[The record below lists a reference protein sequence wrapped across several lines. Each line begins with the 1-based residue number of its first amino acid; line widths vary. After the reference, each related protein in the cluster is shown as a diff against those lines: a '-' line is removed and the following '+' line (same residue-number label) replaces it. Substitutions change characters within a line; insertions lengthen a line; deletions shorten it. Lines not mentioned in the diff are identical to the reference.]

1 MCSLGGLHRRRNL
14 GVRGRE
20 QAGDLVGQRLVGG
33 EPGEL
38 ALPEVEIAPG
48 QPVEIGARIGAGIVA
63 TTDGRFVVFRGH
75 GCTIAHCLGSIVTGT
90 RLLQALSPSC
100 RTAVSALMWPPR
112 SERTFTVREPEER
125 SVMAEQAVLEGG
137 PKPAPVVIK
146 KYANRRLYNTATS
159 AYVTLE
165 HLSQM
170 VKDKTDFVV
179 YDAKT
184 GDEITRSVLTQIIF
198 EEESKGGQTLL
209 PIPFLRQL
217 ISFYGDSLQS
227 VVPQYLEMSMS
238 QFARNQEQMRSYLQN
253 AFGFN
258 PFQQFETMGKQN
270 MAMFEQAM
278 RMFNPFRAGQP
289 GSKQPA
295 SGQQVPDQPG
305 PSQPGANGSEAAR
318 ADTPAASGAAPKEEV
333 VIDDLK
339 RKLDEL
345 QNQLALL
352 SKKP

>member
-1 MCSLGGLHRRRNL
+1 
-14 GVRGRE
+14 
-20 QAGDLVGQRLVGG
+20 
-33 EPGEL
+33 
-38 ALPEVEIAPG
+38 
-48 QPVEIGARIGAGIVA
+48 
-63 TTDGRFVVFRGH
+63 
-75 GCTIAHCLGSIVTGT
+75 
-90 RLLQALSPSC
+90 
-100 RTAVSALMWPPR
+100 
-112 SERTFTVREPEER
+112 
-125 SVMAEQAVLEGG
+125 MAEQAVPEGG

-217 ISFYGDSLQS
+217 ISFYGDSLQG

-238 QFARNQEQMRSYLQN
+238 QFARNQEQMRSYMQN

-289 GSKQPA
+289 GSGQPGSGQPGSGQPGQVPPMANGQEAPKPEA
-295 SGQQVPDQPG
+295 SGSPPPAPQG
-305 PSQPGANGSEAAR
+305 EA
-318 ADTPAASGAAPKEEV
+318 

>member
-1 MCSLGGLHRRRNL
+1 
-14 GVRGRE
+14 
-20 QAGDLVGQRLVGG
+20 
-33 EPGEL
+33 
-38 ALPEVEIAPG
+38 
-48 QPVEIGARIGAGIVA
+48 
-63 TTDGRFVVFRGH
+63 
-75 GCTIAHCLGSIVTGT
+75 
-90 RLLQALSPSC
+90 
-100 RTAVSALMWPPR
+100 
-112 SERTFTVREPEER
+112 
-125 SVMAEQAVLEGG
+125 MADQAVPEGG

-146 KYANRRLYNTATS
+146 KYANRRLYNTSTS

-198 EEESKGGQTLL
+198 EEESMGGQTLL

-217 ISFYGDSLQS
+217 ISFYGDSLQG

-238 QFARNQEQMRSYLQN
+238 QFARNQEQMRSYLRN

-278 RMFNPFRAGQP
+278 RVFNPFQAGQSGQP
-289 GSKQPA
+289 PA
-295 SGQQVPDQPG
+295 SAKP
-305 PSQPGANGSEAAR
+305 ANGPDAPKSEMARPETSAA
-318 ADTPAASGAAPKEEV
+318 PGAAPQEDV

>member
-1 MCSLGGLHRRRNL
+1 
-14 GVRGRE
+14 
-20 QAGDLVGQRLVGG
+20 
-33 EPGEL
+33 
-38 ALPEVEIAPG
+38 
-48 QPVEIGARIGAGIVA
+48 
-63 TTDGRFVVFRGH
+63 
-75 GCTIAHCLGSIVTGT
+75 
-90 RLLQALSPSC
+90 
-100 RTAVSALMWPPR
+100 
-112 SERTFTVREPEER
+112 
-125 SVMAEQAVLEGG
+125 MAEQAVPEGG

-217 ISFYGDSLQS
+217 ISFYGDSLQG

-238 QFARNQEQMRSYLQN
+238 QFARNQEQMRSYMQN

-289 GSKQPA
+289 GS
-295 SGQQVPDQPG
+295 GQPG
-305 PSQPGANGSEAAR
+305 QPNQPGQASPMANGQEAPKAETPG
-318 ADTPAASGAAPKEEV
+318 APAAAAQGEV